1 MRSRNHHTISE
12 HRCGSGAMT
21 SIGSADIKHSHIDHS
36 DGRMVA
42 NARRGDEWGSDAKI

>member
-21 SIGSADIKHSHIDHS
+21 NIGSADIKHSHNDHS